1 MRFPDVRDN
10 GMYKTKYI
18 VVKDFNNTDNTG
30 QFPNFSGY
38 RVVGIRGHYE

>member
-18 VVKDFNNTDNTG
+18 VVKDFNKIDNTG
-30 QFPNFSGY
+30 HFPNFSDY
-38 RVVGIRGHYE
+38 RSVEIRGHYE